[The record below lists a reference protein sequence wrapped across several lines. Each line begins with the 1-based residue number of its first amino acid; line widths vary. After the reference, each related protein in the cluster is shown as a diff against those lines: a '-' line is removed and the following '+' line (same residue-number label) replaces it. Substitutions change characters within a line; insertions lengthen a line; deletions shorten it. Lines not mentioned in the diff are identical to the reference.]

1 MWFCIDL
8 GADAFKEAGALAGKK
23 NKRVLQYILGLN
35 IFKRE
40 LIPPCKDPDPYQIQ
54 ILLKNYILKNVST
67 VFTYYCQ

>member
-1 MWFCIDL
+1 
-8 GADAFKEAGALAGKK
+8 
-23 NKRVLQYILGLN
+23 VLQHILGLN